1 MQTTNRQSC
10 PSKLYVK
17 AVRQSCTSKISDP
30 TILRHRPPQLSTAT
44 VPAFALQLETISAA
58 MAKLPKTHLSKISYW
73 HLSEDQDII
82 C

>member
-17 AVRQSCTSKISDP
+17 AVRQKYP
-30 TILRHRPPQLSTAT
+30 TQLFSATAHRNCPPQLSTAT

-73 HLSEDQDII
+73 HMSEDQDII

>member
-17 AVRQSCTSKISDP
+17 NIRPNYSPPPP
-30 TILRHRPPQLSTAT
+30 TAHRPPQLSTAT